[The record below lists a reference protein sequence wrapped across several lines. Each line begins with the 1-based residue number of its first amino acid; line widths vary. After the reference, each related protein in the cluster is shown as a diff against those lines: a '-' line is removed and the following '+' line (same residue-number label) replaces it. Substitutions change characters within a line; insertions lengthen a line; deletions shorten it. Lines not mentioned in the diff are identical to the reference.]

1 MADEK
6 MSLIDKL
13 AKEADRKTQDDWQKV
28 YLYKEGT
35 FFHAFN
41 QSAWLLTTFI
51 YSEDFRKSLGDNR
64 GLQVS
69 HTVSKMAGDYLVAG
83 FPIRSLDKYVTGCEI
98 EEIDDVFVC
107 KVNPMF
113 MPTQEAEV
121 YQTQYETFKSAIHTK
136 EPKPKKGSSVEVV
149 ALGQRMN
156 GKGGMFEIIKQIM
169 AYRLEESN
177 PIEAMNFVAR
187 LKAMVG
193 ELL

>member
-1 MADEK
+1 

-41 QSAWLLTTFI
+41 ESAWLLTTFI

-64 GLQVS
+64 GLQVT
-69 HTVSKMAGDYLVAG
+69 HTISKQAGDYLVAG
-83 FPIRSLDKYVTGCEI
+83 FPIRSLNKYVTGCEI
-98 EEIDDVFVC
+98 VEQDDVFVC

-121 YQTQYETFKSAIHTK
+121 YQTQYETFKSAIPAK
-136 EPKPKKGSSVEVV
+136 EPKPKKGSSAEVV

-177 PIEAMNFVAR
+177 PIETMNFVAR

>member
-41 QSAWLLTTFI
+41 ESAWLLTTFI

-64 GLQVS
+64 GLQVT
-69 HTVSKMAGDYLVAG
+69 HTISKQAGDYLVAG
-83 FPIRSLDKYVTGCEI
+83 FPIRSLNKYVTGCEI
-98 EEIDDVFVC
+98 VEQDDVFVC

-121 YQTQYETFKSAIHTK
+121 YQTQYETFKSAIPAK
-136 EPKPKKGSSVEVV
+136 EPKPKKGSSAEVV

-177 PIEAMNFVAR
+177 PIETMNFVAR

>member
-13 AKEADRKTQDDWQKV
+13 AKESDRKTQDDWQKV
-28 YLYKEGT
+28 YLYREGT

-41 QSAWLLTTFI
+41 ESAWLLTTFV

-69 HTVSKMAGDYLVAG
+69 HTISKMAGDYLVAG
-83 FPIRSLDKYVTGCEI
+83 FPIRSLNKYVTGCEV
-98 EEIDDVFVC
+98 EEHDDIFVC
-107 KVNPMF
+107 KVNPIF
-113 MPTQEAEV
+113 MPTHEAEV
-121 YQTQYETFKSAIHTK
+121 YQTQYETFKSAIPTK

-149 ALGQRMN
+149 ALGQRTN

>member
-1 MADEK
+1 MTDEK

-13 AKEADRKTQDDWQKV
+13 TKEADRKTQDDWQMV
-28 YLYKEGT
+28 YLHREGT

-41 QSAWLLTTFI
+41 QSAWLLTTFV
-51 YSEDFRKSLGDNR
+51 YCEEFRKSLGDER
-64 GLQVS
+64 GLQVM
-69 HTVSKMAGDYLVAG
+69 HTTSKQAGDYLIAG
-83 FPIRSLDKYVTGCEI
+83 FPVRSLDKYVTGCEVT
-98 EEIDDVFVC
+98 EDNDVFVC
-107 KVNPMF
+107 KVNPIF
-113 MPTQEAEV
+113 MPTQSAEMF
-121 YQTQYETFKSAIHTK
+121 QTQYEAFKSSIPTK

-169 AYRLEESN
+169 AYRLEEAN
-177 PIEAMNFVAR
+177 PIETMNFVAR

>member
-1 MADEK
+1 

-41 QSAWLLTTFI
+41 ESAWLLTTFI

-69 HTVSKMAGDYLVAG
+69 HTISKMAGDYLVAG

-107 KVNPMF
+107 KVNPIFCQHRKQKFTRRSMRPSSLLF
-113 MPTQEAEV
+113 PP
-121 YQTQYETFKSAIHTK
+121 KSLSQR
-136 EPKPKKGSSVEVV
+136 KGH
-149 ALGQRMN
+149 R
-156 GKGGMFEIIKQIM
+156 
-169 AYRLEESN
+169 
-177 PIEAMNFVAR
+177 
-187 LKAMVG
+187 
-193 ELL
+193 